1 MTAPL
6 STPPVATVSV
16 PPLLIVAAML
26 LPPALTRSCPPLSI
40 VPTAVPP
47 AETNSVPPLRIA
59 AAEAM
64 PPCAITWSPPLDTV
78 APLATPPEDAICLPP
93 LVDDGCAVDAA
104 HLDGFRS
111 AAADRGRNALAA
123 GAHSPPSAEIYRR
136 GAGQT
141 AGTNQQLTAGIDSD
155 RGSGAARADDLDPT
169 AIDGESEQKAAVE
182 REAAAEDLAGTA
194 ADKSALGGA
203 AVADILLTAG
213 TDKHKLGHAGDD
225 LLAAEPDKR
234 NQRRATGRNDL
245 RAAGADRRTRCRPAR
260 HHDLRAGEDRGAA
273 GEPRIELRAALDQG
287 AEIDTPAVNDLD
299 TVAEDGRRVGQ
310 AAAENEQR
318 ATARNLGADR
328 LAAAGDV
335 DETTV
340 DRAADGAAGEHI
352 EGATGVDNDART
364 RLTGAYIQ
372 RMAGQDGRHCGDPA
386 PVVRPLRCVLVAV
399 ASGGRCREQVGNEDR
414 RPATGKNE
422 SNERSVAEM
431 VMPAGRPP
439 PGLTRGQAIRS
450 RRLPQTRG

>member
-26 LPPALTRSCPPLSI
+26 LPPAPTRSCPPLSI

-93 LVDDGCAVDAA
+93 LLMTAA
-104 HLDGFRS
+104 LSTPPIWTVSVPPLRIEAEMLLPPALDP
-111 AAADRGRNALAA
+111 
-123 GAHSPPSAEIYRR
+123 PPSAEIYRR

-169 AIDGESEQKAAVE
+169 AIDGESEQKAAVQ

-260 HHDLRAGEDRGAA
+260 HHDLRAGEDRSAA

-287 AEIDTPAVNDLD
+287 AGIDTPAVNDLD